1 LTRLLEIDSEQFSE
15 NFARN
20 PFTVRHNLTE
30 HPLLSVESLAKL
42 ADRIPAA
49 SVEHNRGDVPEVLA
63 SGDAPQVDLTPG
75 EIARGIETN
84 GCWMVLKHIE
94 QDPEYKALLDETLDE
109 VVPLVSDREGGMH
122 RREGFV
128 FLSAPNSVTPSHID
142 PEHNFLLQIRGSKE
156 MHVGSFSD
164 PKAEQEMLE
173 HYYAGGHRNLEWKPE
188 DATNYPLDP
197 GNGIYVPVHAP
208 HFVRNGPAVSVSLS
222 ITWFTPAIER
232 NARVHALNS
241 RIRKLGI
248 TPLPPGRRPASDQA
262 KASAAKALAAAR
274 RTVRGAKRAA

>member
-1 LTRLLEIDSEQFSE
+1 VTRLLEIDSQQFSE
-15 NFARN
+15 HFARD
-20 PFTVRHNLTE
+20 PFTVRHTLTE

-63 SGDAPQVDLTPG
+63 SGDAPQVDQTPG

-94 QDPEYKALLDETLDE
+94 QDEQYKALLDETLDE

-142 PEHNFLLQIRGSKE
+142 PEHNFLLQIRGWKE

-164 PKAEQEMLE
+164 PDAEQKMLE
-173 HYYAGGHRNLEWKPE
+173 HYYAGGHRNLDWKPD
-188 DATNYPLDP
+188 DATNHRLDP
-197 GNGIYVPVHAP
+197 GVGIYVPVHAP
-208 HFVRNGPAVSVSLS
+208 HFVRNGDAVSVSLS

-232 NARVHALNS
+232 NAKVHALNA
-241 RIRKLGI
+241 RLRKLGMD
-248 TPLPPGRRPASDQA
+248 PAAPGQRAASDQA
-262 KASAAKALAAAR
+262 KASAAKVLAAAR
-274 RTVRGAKRAA
+274 RTVRGRRAA